1 MDREKHKQYCANL
14 EISLKKGLVKKI
26 LRQREGLEELSL
38 EIDGCAQKGLSFPQL
53 TGPAETGDEVWV
65 NTTAVDLKLGSGGRH
80 FIAANLSRPERKE
93 VKKGG
98 HIIKLRY
105 TPLQLKVNTL
115 EESFPEIFKEH
126 DSIDGLPVI
135 ILELHSMLLP
145 AVYTLK
151 EALPGLKLTYIM
163 TDGGALPLVLSE
175 QVYYLK
181 QEGLLDCTITV
192 GHAFGGDLECV
203 NIYTALLGAKHI
215 LGSDVAIIAMGPGIV
230 GTGTVF
236 GFTGIEQGENINRVG
251 LLRGRAVTCPRI
263 SFLDSRS
270 RHRGISHHS
279 ITSFSRVAHFPA
291 EIALPVVDGERRSL
305 LSRQLAE
312 HNLPGIHKLTW
323 HETGEITAGLSGL
336 SFKVTSM
343 GRTVSDDPY
352 FFAAPAAAAKAV
364 LNLIKDKKEERKC

>member
-1 MDREKHKQYCANL
+1 MSGEKHNQYRANL
-14 EISLKKGLVKKI
+14 ELSLKKGLVKNI
-26 LRQREGLEELSL
+26 LRRREGLEELSL
-38 EIDGCAQKGLSFPQL
+38 EIDGCVQKGLSFPQL
-53 TGPAETGDEVWV
+53 TGFTETGDEVWV

-80 FIAANLSRPERKE
+80 FIVANLSRPERKDI
-93 VKKGG
+93 KKEG
-98 HIIKLRY
+98 HIMKLRY
-105 TPLQLKVNTL
+105 TPLQFKVNTL
-115 EESFPEIFKEH
+115 EESFPDIFKKH
-126 DSIDGLPVI
+126 DAIDGLPVI

-151 EALPGLKLTYIM
+151 ETLPGLKITYIM
-163 TDGGALPLVLSE
+163 TDGGALPLALSE

-181 QEGLLDCTITV
+181 QEGLLDHTITV

-215 LGSDVAIIAMGPGIV
+215 LMSDAAVIAMGPGIV
-230 GTGTVF
+230 GTGTAF

-251 LLRGRAVTCPRI
+251 LLGGRAVTCPRI

-279 ITSFSRVAHFPA
+279 ITSLSRVALSPA
-291 EIALPVVDGERRSL
+291 EIALPAVEREKRVL

-312 HNLPGIHKLTW
+312 HNLPGIHKLSW
-323 HETGEITAGLSGL
+323 QDTGETAAKLAGLN
-336 SFKVTSM
+336 FQVTSM
-343 GRTVSDDPY
+343 GRTVSEDPY

-364 LNLIKDKKEERKC
+364 LTLFKDKKEER